1 MATALQICNSALI
14 KLGAKTIS
22 ALTGLTTKEYDLCVA
37 QYPRL
42 RNAVLRNHTW
52 SFAKIVDDNLTTA
65 AAAALTEV
73 WSYRH
78 TIPTT
83 IPVARFLSFTSL
95 DDIPVPYERVGAYL
109 YSNEEDPRL
118 RYVRSY
124 TEVDD
129 AATFPDD
136 FGEAVA
142 ALLAAELSVS
152 LTQNQSLRDTY
163 LQQYQA
169 AISQARFNGAI
180 EDADVP
186 TVSEDWIASH
196 QGFLPGIDPR
206 LRGLEGY

>member
-52 SFAKIVDDNLTTA
+52 AFAKIVDDAMTTA
-65 AAAALTEV
+65 AAVALDEV

-78 TIPTT
+78 TLPTT
-83 IPVARFLSFTSL
+83 VPIARIISVTSL
-95 DDIPVPYERVGAYL
+95 DDYPIPYERVGAYL
-109 YSNEEDPRL
+109 YSNEEEPRI

-136 FGEAVA
+136 FGEALA
-142 ALLAAELSVS
+142 ALLAAEMAVS

-206 LRGLEGY
+206 LRGVEGY